1 MFACPTRY
9 VFVTIARYLVFVKND
24 EIPALSIENGF
35 LYNKVCIE
43 PIEILK
49 GNHYNGFKAI
59 LVSSDVRN
67 FVVLDLKVEVPMNL
81 ISITPFHNVVTTNS
95 IPLDPKG
102 DLPEPPKGDIITYV
116 QPIIPYSSPF
126 ERSLN
131 YLMYKKNSNL
141 NAHVRIFKAVI
152 KANNET
158 ILDEIINMF
167 NFTLKDNTSY

>member
-1 MFACPTRY
+1 M
-9 VFVTIARYLVFVKND
+9 TIARYLVFVKND
-24 EIPALSIENGF
+24 EIPAISIENGS
-35 LYNKVCIE
+35 LYNKVCIK
-43 PIEILK
+43 PIETLK
-49 GNHYNGFKAI
+49 GNHFNDLKAI
-59 LVSSDVRN
+59 LVSSGVIK
-67 FVVLDLKVEVPMNL
+67 FVVVDLNVEVPMNL
-81 ISITPFHNVVTTNS
+81 ISRTPFHSVIITKS
-95 IPLDPKG
+95 IPLYPKG
-102 DLPEPPKGDIITYV
+102 NPREGDIVAYV